1 MHDVF
6 ATYGQSCVDCCK
18 KRWFFGPQAF
28 FVDERMLCR
37 QMPVAVTTMIGC
49 KVVKG

>member
-1 MHDVF
+1 MMSLRHTGKVVLIAARSD
-6 ATYGQSCVDCCK
+6 G
-18 KRWFFGPQAF
+18 FFGPQAF
-28 FVDERMLCR
+28 FEDERMLCR